1 MQGSAKRD
9 ASSIATGHSQFC
21 QIKMFSNQTSRAMS
35 EGSMREDTNSLGL
48 THTHEFGTR
57 PKCLQIRALSTSGLN
72 FEEED

>member
-1 MQGSAKRD
+1 
-9 ASSIATGHSQFC
+9 
-21 QIKMFSNQTSRAMS
+21 MFSNQTSRAMS